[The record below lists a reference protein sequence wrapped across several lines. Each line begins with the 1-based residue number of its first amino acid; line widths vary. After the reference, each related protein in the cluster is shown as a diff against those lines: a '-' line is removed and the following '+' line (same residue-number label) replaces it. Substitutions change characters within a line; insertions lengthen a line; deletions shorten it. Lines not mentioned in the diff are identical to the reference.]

1 MMRLLCILSLA
12 LLTACGA
19 APQEEDAGEES
30 EPVDMCEL
38 LAFYEL
44 AQYSDDVDDEARSKY
59 MLLSVA
65 MKPLFSECQEAVS
78 SDSSGALPAVELPI
92 TTLLENDEWYE
103 LDEVGCRAM
112 VAAHGEL
119 LFFAGVTG
127 DSLEGLALDIYF
139 AGESQPV
146 EMDQTVVTTAADSG
160 IPMKIF
166 TKRGRI
172 FPLGLYTFDVHVDE
186 KTLRLQWNRESKVHR
201 AFLLECPGRAP
212 RAADMPMIVHEGAM
226 HLFAGD
232 ECTLLLDTV
241 GENFNV
247 QVSGDNND
255 EASVDVFLPG
265 ETAPIAFDGEVKDV
279 LHGKT
284 PFRRQWLEG
293 EEFPTGAYNIVVTF
307 EGVEYKFTWERT
319 GAEYDNVHV
328 VCVNREA

>member
-19 APQEEDAGEES
+19 APQEEAASEES

-44 AQYSDDVDDEARSKY
+44 AQYSNDVDDEARSKY

-78 SDSSGALPAVELPI
+78 SDSSGALPATEIPV
-92 TTLLENDEWYE
+92 TVLLENDEWYE

-146 EMDQTVVTTAADSG
+146 EMDQIIVTTEADSG
-160 IPMKIF
+160 IPMKVF
-166 TKRGRI
+166 TKRGRV
-172 FPLGLYTFDVHVDE
+172 FPLGLYTFDVHVDDE
-186 KTLRLQWNRESKVHR
+186 TLRLHWNRESKVHR
-201 AFLLECPGRAP
+201 AFLLECPGRTP
-212 RAADMPMIVHEGAM
+212 RAADSPMPLHEGAM
-226 HLFAGD
+226 HPFAGV
-232 ECTLLLDTV
+232 ECALLLDKV
-241 GENFNV
+241 GENLNV
-247 QVSGDNND
+247 QVSGDYID
-255 EASVDVFLPG
+255 EASVEVFLPG
-265 ETAPIAFDGEVKDV
+265 ETAPIAFDGEVKDL